1 MLELA
6 RDGSLGAHP
15 YLVTPRHTAMARKL
29 LGPEP
34 VLAPEQGFV
43 LETDPARARAVAREH
58 LSVYLKLP
66 NYVNSWREEGFED
79 ADLADGGS
87 DRLVDELVVWGDATA
102 IADRV
107 REHLE
112 AGADHVCL
120 QPVARDLAGALSDL
134 AALAPRVLLP

>member
-1 MLELA
+1 M
-6 RDGSLGAHP
+6 
-15 YLVTPRHTAMARKL
+15 
-29 LGPEP
+29 
-34 VLAPEQGFV
+34 LAPEQGFV

-58 LSVYLKLP
+58 LRVYLKLP

-79 ADLADGGS
+79 ADFADGGS

-112 AGADHVCL
+112 AGADHVRL
-120 QPVARDLAGALSDL
+120 QPVARDLTGALSDL
-134 AALAPRVLLP
+134 AALAPRVLAALKPERAALVPRALAERRYRSPRCASKGTWPW